1 MDIESGLVE
10 VWCGREGERREMI
23 LDSSLLYHS
32 ESDSGSE
39 SSVSSD
45 SSKKAS
51 GKYEG
56 ERGDKGAD
64 DSVAFLKGCK
74 REGEMGQSSSN
85 REEGRGLCFVM
96 TRG

>member
-51 GKYEG
+51 GK
-56 ERGDKGAD
+56 
-64 DSVAFLKGCK
+64 
-74 REGEMGQSSSN
+74 
-85 REEGRGLCFVM
+85 
-96 TRG
+96 